1 MNTRKQI
8 KIPFQLKSQISDYKE
23 YHKLCF
29 NLILLVIIGCLTVS
43 MIVKMMQKSFPFAV
57 AGVIFPYPIVVATVP
72 AKKKEL

>member
-8 KIPFQLKSQISDYKE
+8 KIPFQSKCQISDYTK
-23 YHKLCF
+23 YHKLRF
-29 NLILLVIIGCLTVS
+29 EIFITIDRLTVS

-57 AGVIFPYPIVVATVP
+57 AGVILPYPIVVATVP